1 MKICIALM
9 ALLVAGCASTGVQNM
24 SAEQLKAL
32 AQDKN
37 FSAVC
42 SNVTGPWGMARFVYT
57 NVDKGSVPN
66 GAISVDA
73 NCVVTMSNAIA
84 VAPPGKLQAVNI
96 PLPVTV
102 TPQLVQ

>member
-1 MKICIALM
+1 MKICIAL
-9 ALLVAGCASTGVQNM
+9 AAILLAGCASTGVQNM
-24 SAEQLKAL
+24 TAEQLKAL
-32 AQDKN
+32 AADKN

-73 NCVVTMSNAIA
+73 NCVVTMSNS
-84 VAPPGKLQAVNI
+84 VATLNKMQPVVNI

>member
-1 MKICIALM
+1 MKICIAL
-9 ALLVAGCASTGVQNM
+9 AAILLAGCASTGVQNM
-24 SAEQLKAL
+24 TAEQLKAL

-42 SNVTGPWGMARFVYT
+42 SSVTGIWGNARFVYT
-57 NVDKGSVPN
+57 NVDKGTVPN

-73 NCVVTMSNAIA
+73 NCLVTMSNNALI
-84 VAPPGKLQAVNI
+84 APPTKMQAVNI